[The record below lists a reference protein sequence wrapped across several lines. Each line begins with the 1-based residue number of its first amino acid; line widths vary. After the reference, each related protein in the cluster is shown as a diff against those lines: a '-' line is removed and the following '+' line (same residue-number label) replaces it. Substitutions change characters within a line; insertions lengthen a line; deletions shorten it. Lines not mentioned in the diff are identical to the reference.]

1 LTTNPETLF
10 DKVANASKNID
21 IEGKLLDTLGSANS
35 TEHLED
41 FYLVGLWSYCEG
53 KMTDGVEKITYCS
66 APKTKFWFDPT
77 KVWNLEDAPMQ
88 SVLGNGLQK
97 ALDAYEWATGWMNW
111 AFIIATA
118 LTAAEFVAGLFAIS
132 SRGGS
137 LITLILSAVSLYV
150 NFQVLP
156 ISTNCP

>member
-1 LTTNPETLF
+1 LTTNPRTLF
-10 DKVANASKNID
+10 GKVANTSKNID
-21 IEGKLLDTLGSANS
+21 IEGKLLDTLASVNS
-35 TEHLED
+35 TVHLED

-53 KMTDGVEKITYCS
+53 KITNGVETITYCS

-77 KVWNLEDAPMQ
+77 KLWNLEDTPMQ
-88 SVLGNGLQK
+88 SVLGHGLQK
-97 ALDAYEWATGWMNW
+97 ALDAYEWVAGWMNS
-111 AFIIATA
+111 AFIIATV

-137 LITLILSAVSLYV
+137 LITLILSAVSLYII
-150 NFQVLP
+150 FQILL